1 MPRTSSKKLAAEES
15 DDDEGSD
22 DNEDGVGKGVLLR
35 KRKPKTLPSNKKN
48 IKSVKKIKRPR
59 VEIEYEVETE
69 PAARKSVY
77 K

>member
-1 MPRTSSKKLAAEES
+1 MAAEES
-15 DDDEGSD
+15 DDDDDSD
-22 DNEDGVGKGVLLR
+22 DNEEGVGKGVLIK
-35 KRKPKTLPSNKKN
+35 KRKPKTLPSNKKTP
-48 IKSVKKIKRPR
+48 KSVKKIKRPR